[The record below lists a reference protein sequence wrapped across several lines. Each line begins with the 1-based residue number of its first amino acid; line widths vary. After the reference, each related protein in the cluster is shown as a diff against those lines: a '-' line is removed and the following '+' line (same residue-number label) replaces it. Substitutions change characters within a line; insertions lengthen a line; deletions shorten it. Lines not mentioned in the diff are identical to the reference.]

1 MNASLSLALT
11 RRFMASVVRD
21 DEALRFFLNNA
32 SDAES
37 NGEGA
42 IFERVKPFLEP
53 KLQKLVDTHAAD
65 EVRHAKLLAD
75 ELARLGGT
83 LTVPAEELRVV
94 ERAGRVAGDLWNKP
108 VEGPR
113 DVARAYLLLYA
124 IERRAI
130 ERFTLMEE
138 ALRGA
143 GRTQTADLFA
153 SIAKDEAR
161 HLRYCVV
168 VSRAML
174 PDEKEWDALR
184 DEMVEAEAQA
194 FTTNSQLFMNALI
207 DGVFTTMGFWR
218 RMFWKDV
225 VALNAWMGAT
235 IHVMDVGVEVD
246 LPGGRKAMAL
256 PA

>member
-1 MNASLSLALT
+1 MSPNLSLALT

-21 DEALRFFLNNA
+21 DDALRFFLNNA

-75 ELARLGGT
+75 ELVRLGGT
-83 LTVPAEELRVV
+83 LSEPPAELRMV
-94 ERAGRVAGDLWNKP
+94 ERAGEAAGDLWNKP
-108 VEGPR
+108 VEGPV

-143 GRTQTADLFA
+143 GRTQTAELFA

-168 VSRAML
+168 VSRAMV
-174 PDEKEWDALR
+174 PDESAWEAMR
-184 DEMVEAEAQA
+184 DEMVEVEAKS
-194 FTTNSQLFMNALI
+194 FTQNSHRFMNALLG
-207 DGVFTTMGFWR
+207 GVFKTMGFWR
-218 RMFWKDV
+218 RAFWKDL
-225 VALNAWMGAT
+225 VALNAWMGST
-235 IHVMDVGVEVD
+235 IHVMDVGG
-246 LPGGRKAMAL
+246 PGEPASGRKARPL